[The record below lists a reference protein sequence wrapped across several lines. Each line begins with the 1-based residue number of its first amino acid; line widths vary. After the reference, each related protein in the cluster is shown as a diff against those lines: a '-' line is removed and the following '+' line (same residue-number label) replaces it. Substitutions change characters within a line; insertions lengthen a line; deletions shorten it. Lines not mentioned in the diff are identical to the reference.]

1 MLQERE
7 LPINDLNKRIAKS
20 KAWNRVEQGKISVA
34 EFVEQYDRENR
45 ADEVAGRIGPGLANI
60 SGIDVIAAIARVR
73 AKPRQPFV
81 TSIARLRKAGFKVVA
96 LTNNF
101 KESSDTSALANVVE
115 PLFDVVIE
123 SSKVGFRKPG
133 RLLLHH
139 PSARQSVLLWQS

>member
-1 MLQERE
+1 MLQDRG

-34 EFVEQYDRENR
+34 EFVEQYDSENR
-45 ADEVAGRIGPGLANI
+45 ADEAAGRIGPALASI

-73 AKPRQPFV
+73 AKPRQLFV
-81 TSIARLRKAGFKVVA
+81 RSIALLRKAGFKVVA

-101 KESSDTSALANVVE
+101 KESSDTSALAKVVE
-115 PLFDVVIE
+115 PMFDVVIE

-133 RLLLHH
+133 RSHH
-139 PSARQSVLLWQS
+139 PSVRQSVLLWQS